1 MGKSSIF
8 YNSHTPM
15 LVIDSESGI
24 IRDGNLAASNYY
36 GYTLEELKKLNISD
50 INILSKQE
58 ILELMSNADK
68 AGTMHFDFKHRLS
81 DGRIREVE
89 VYSEPIVVNEEVL
102 LLSII
107 HDTQDKKEM
116 EQKILVQES
125 YFKSLYEN
133 SPEAIAIL
141 DCEFNVV
148 NINKSFERIFQYSI
162 DDIKYRNITEILCN
176 ENMYNESA
184 YFKDSI
190 NRGEFVREELQRK
203 RKDGKLIDISFLG
216 YPIISGGEQ
225 IGVYGVYTDNTRN
238 KMYEEEL
245 KNAKI
250 KAEEASKFIANV
262 AHEIRTPIVAIT
274 AAVMNEDKIMYND
287 VGIDDCITKPF
298 GKDQFH
304 SAIEYVLSR
313 KNKDIVYDLKPILET
328 VDGDLELL
336 KDIIDEV
343 VSIQYEEEFLVK
355 IENYIINK
363 DLKSLAKQ
371 IHKVKGSISHFRIDT
386 INNILLEMDEYCR
399 EGNFTSLNQLLIE
412 LQKEYINLKVFL
424 TAYLKNIRD

>member
-1 MGKSSIF
+1 MEKSSIF
-8 YNSHTPM
+8 YNSYTPM

-58 ILELMSNADK
+58 ILELMSDVDK
-68 AGTMHFDFKHRLS
+68 AKTMHF
-81 DGRIREVE
+81 
-89 VYSEPIVVNEEVL
+89 
-102 LLSII
+102 
-107 HDTQDKKEM
+107 
-116 EQKILVQES
+116 
-125 YFKSLYEN
+125 
-133 SPEAIAIL
+133 
-141 DCEFNVV
+141 
-148 NINKSFERIFQYSI
+148 
-162 DDIKYRNITEILCN
+162 
-176 ENMYNESA
+176 
-184 YFKDSI
+184 
-190 NRGEFVREELQRK
+190 
-203 RKDGKLIDISFLG
+203 
-216 YPIISGGEQ
+216 
-225 IGVYGVYTDNTRN
+225 
-238 KMYEEEL
+238 
-245 KNAKI
+245 
-250 KAEEASKFIANV
+250 
-262 AHEIRTPIVAIT
+262 
-274 AAVMNEDKIMYND
+274 
-287 VGIDDCITKPF
+287 CITKPF
-298 GKDQFH
+298 GKDQFY
-304 SAIEYVLSR
+304 SVIEYILSSE
-313 KNKDIVYDLKPILET
+313 NKDVVYDLKPILET